1 VNDTSWAF
9 SKAVA
14 ALVALAPTSRT
25 NDQGMIDLGGAALD
39 LKGGIYLISSPVVLP
54 PGYAN
59 FKLRSGSLVAG
70 SAFPPDRYMV
80 EVGGSCSGGGTTPGV
95 SAKNCNTDVD
105 IESLTLDGRAT
116 AFGGLLVNHTMNVNV
131 GPALMIYGWRGVG
144 ISLQG
149 SGAGYIHSSWLGE
162 IPPGSKIPRN
172 SAQGTAILMDGGQHD
187 CMVEDVIV
195 WSGKVGVNSSNGAN
209 RLEGVHTWNLAG
221 AAGGVGILLHTGSGR
236 VQNCYLDYAPLVIR
250 QPSDVLVTDNFFLG
264 SSTIV
269 LESPA
274 PNWKW
279 KGSIRDMVITSNQFR
294 TGNTPNTTFVLD
306 ETGSPFTGLI
316 DVVVE
321 NNEISKSRGPAG
333 KLGTRATK
341 TVALPAGAS
350 NATIWFST
358 ALLFSGMTVGI
369 AEESVQCWMAGTFAT
384 AVAGSVVSGENA
396 VQVVL
401 AEPVPAD
408 QKQQATVS
416 CSVDQSIRAFS
427 AH

>member
-1 VNDTSWAF
+1 
-9 SKAVA
+9 
-14 ALVALAPTSRT
+14 
-25 NDQGMIDLGGAALD
+25 
-39 LKGGIYLISSPVVLP
+39 
-54 PGYAN
+54 
-59 FKLRSGSLVAG
+59 
-70 SAFPPDRYMV
+70 
-80 EVGGSCSGGGTTPGV
+80 
-95 SAKNCNTDVD
+95 
-105 IESLTLDGRAT
+105 
-116 AFGGLLVNHTMNVNV
+116 
-131 GPALMIYGWRGVG
+131 
-144 ISLQG
+144 
-149 SGAGYIHSSWLGE
+149 
-162 IPPGSKIPRN
+162 
-172 SAQGTAILMDGGQHD
+172 MDGGQHD